1 MQDNSI
7 HDCATINLL
16 TEKLSLSELD
26 ELKILNNHMING
38 TLSDRIN
45 DVTTS
50 VALIKIQEIML
61 DKANEQ
67 KKNRTGML
75 WIQFLDMAAIIRKFI
90 KGERTGNWQLHLQSV
105 YEMLPY
111 FAAAGHNNYL
121 KSTYL
126 YFQNMIKLKNT
137 HPNVE
142 RQFQDGY
149 HVIRKTDRFW
159 AGRSADLVIEQDF
172 MRTMKSSGTF
182 NCHRIEFYFVNSI
195 FIFLNI

>member
-111 FAAAGHNNYL
+111 FLQLAIITTLNRL
-121 KSTYL
+121 IFTS
-126 YFQNMIKLKNT
+126 
-137 HPNVE
+137 
-142 RQFQDGY
+142 
-149 HVIRKTDRFW
+149 
-159 AGRSADLVIEQDF
+159 
-172 MRTMKSSGTF
+172 
-182 NCHRIEFYFVNSI
+182 RI
-195 FIFLNI
+195 

>member
-7 HDCATINLL
+7 HDCAAINLL

-111 FAAAGHNNYL
+111 FLQLAIITTLNRL
-121 KSTYL
+121 IFTS
-126 YFQNMIKLKNT
+126 
-137 HPNVE
+137 
-142 RQFQDGY
+142 
-149 HVIRKTDRFW
+149 
-159 AGRSADLVIEQDF
+159 
-172 MRTMKSSGTF
+172 
-182 NCHRIEFYFVNSI
+182 RI
-195 FIFLNI
+195 